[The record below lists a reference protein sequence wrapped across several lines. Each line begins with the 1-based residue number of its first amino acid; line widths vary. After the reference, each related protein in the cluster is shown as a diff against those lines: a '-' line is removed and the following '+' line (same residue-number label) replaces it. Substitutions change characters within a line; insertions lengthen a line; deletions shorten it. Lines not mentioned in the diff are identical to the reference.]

1 MSEKQ
6 YRDKIVA
13 IKKQQA
19 TDETNRGKA
28 RAAAGKHR
36 AEAAKELQK
45 ITPRTS
51 ASMART
57 SQRNAENLEK
67 RAQAEDKKVTDLSV
81 KLSRSAGELATAEE
95 NLSREIKSTAKK
107 EEDRKKAEARTR
119 EQADARRQQ
128 REKSHAREIARLT
141 SPTVHYVMVQPPKPE
156 VLRVLYM
163 TANPEMHLR
172 TEVEVRDVQQAV
184 KRALHRD
191 LIDVQYRPAATP
203 EDLLDGLNDVRPH
216 VVHFSGHAGDAA
228 MLFENASV
236 DSPEGHEVPFELLAR
251 ALGAT
256 AEPPKLLVLNGCDTL
271 DGAGCCLRPPPWSSP
286 WQPRSVIWPLAPS
299 PQGST
304 PRLPQRSRSGRRYAR
319 GQSCWTSWAWTRAGS
334 PTCSPATT
342 WPSTT
347 WSWSESRL
355 SSSRTARVRVAR
367 GSSCGTRPMRIVE
380 ARELVADAVLG
391 SPTTARGGALRL
403 PVRAPARRPLLPLLQ
418 GLRRHRVRPRTF
430 IEVDPASR

>member
-1 MSEKQ
+1 MLSRGSSGSINDGARALNSHGGDALSEKQ
-6 YRDKIVA
+6 YRDKIVT

-19 TDETNRGKA
+19 NDETNRGKA

-36 AEAAKELQK
+36 ADAAKEIQK

-51 ASMART
+51 VSMART
-57 SQRNAENLEK
+57 YQRNAENLEK

-95 NLSREIKSTAKK
+95 NLSREIRSTAKK
-107 EEDRKKAEARTR
+107 EEDKKKAEARSR

-128 REKSHAREIARLT
+128 REKSHAREIARLA

-163 TANPEMHLR
+163 TANPEMDLR

-228 MLFENASV
+228 VLFDNASV
-236 DSPEGHEVPFELLAR
+236 DSPAGHEVPFELLAR
-251 ALGAT
+251 ALTAT
-256 AEPPKLLVLNGCDTL
+256 DDPPTLLVLNGCDTL
-271 DGAGCCLRPPPWSSP
+271 DGAEVLLEATPVVIAMATEISDLAASAFAARFYAAVASA
-286 WQPRSVIWPLAPS
+286 QPIGP
-299 PQGST
+299 
-304 PRLPQRSRSGRRYAR
+304 
-319 GQSCWTSWAWTRAGS
+319 
-334 PTCSPATT
+334 
-342 WPSTT
+342 
-347 WSWSESRL
+347 
-355 SSSRTARVRVAR
+355 
-367 GSSCGTRPMRIVE
+367 
-380 ARELVADAVLG
+380 
-391 SPTTARGGALRL
+391 ALRQGAVVL
-403 PVRAPARRPLLPLLQ
+403 DLMGLDEGWKPNLLS
-418 GLRRHRVRPRTF
+418 RDDVA
-430 IEVDPASR
+430 VDDLVLVQVPTE